1 MRLFQENLLDT
12 SSFLKALL
20 LGLIEGATEF
30 LPISSTGHLIFFGN
44 LIRFDE
50 AYSEV
55 FDISIQSGAL
65 LAVVLYYRKDFTE
78 ILTFRDREL
87 LRSLTIAFLPIGIFG
102 LLFGKFIIEN
112 LFDTLFVGLSFIV
125 GALLMLHVEFLHG
138 QGKHRVNSVR
148 NVSKNDAMKIGLV
161 QTLALIPGFSRSGA
175 AIIGGM
181 YFGLNRSTATNF
193 SFLLAV
199 PVILSATIYSLYLK
213 FEEINIE
220 NIQVFVIGF
229 FASFSS
235 AFLIIKFLISY
246 LKSHSL
252 IVFAVY
258 RILAG
263 TLIIFFGILV

>member
-1 MRLFQENLLDT
+1 MDN
-12 SSFLKALL
+12 SSSLKALI

-65 LAVVLYYRKDFTE
+65 LAVVLYYRKDF
-78 ILTFRDREL
+78 IDIMTFRDREL

-102 LLFGKFIIEN
+102 LLFGKFILEN
-112 LFDTLFVGLSFIV
+112 LFDTVFVGLSFIL
-125 GALLMLHVEFLHG
+125 GALLMLHVEFLHRKEK
-138 QGKHRVNSVR
+138 QRVNSIR
-148 NVSKNDAMKIGLV
+148 NVSKNNAIKIGLV

-181 YFGLNRSTATNF
+181 YFGLNRSTAANF

-199 PVILSATIYSLYLK
+199 PVILSATIYSIYLK
-213 FEEINIE
+213 FEEINVE
-220 NIQVFVIGF
+220 NIQIFVIGF
-229 FASFSS
+229 LASFAS
-235 AFLIIKFLISY
+235 AFVVIKFLILY

-263 TLIIFFGILV
+263 ILIIFFGTLV

>member
-1 MRLFQENLLDT
+1 MNKF
-12 SSFLKALL
+12 
-20 LGLIEGATEF
+20 
-30 LPISSTGHLIFFGN
+30 
-44 LIRFDE
+44 
-50 AYSEV
+50 
-55 FDISIQSGAL
+55 
-65 LAVVLYYRKDFTE
+65 VL
-78 ILTFRDREL
+78 
-87 LRSLTIAFLPIGIFG
+87 
-102 LLFGKFIIEN
+102 EN
-112 LFDTLFVGLSFIV
+112 LFDTLFVGLAFIV
-125 GALLMLHVEFLHG
+125 GALLMLHVEFLHR
-138 QGKHRVNSVR
+138 QEKQRINSVR
-148 NVSKNDAMKIGLV
+148 NVSKKNAIKIGLV

-220 NIQVFVIGF
+220 NIRVFVIGF
-229 FASFSS
+229 FASFAS
-235 AFLIIKFLISY
+235 AFLVIKFLISY

-263 TLIIFFGILV
+263 ILIIFFGTLV

>member
-1 MRLFQENLLDT
+1 MSLN
-12 SSFLKALL
+12 ALL

-44 LIRFDE
+44 LIGFDE

-65 LAVVLYYRKDFTE
+65 LAVFLYYRKDFVYIVTFKNSNLLKSL
-78 ILTFRDREL
+78 IL
-87 LRSLTIAFLPIGIFG
+87 AFLPIGIFG
-102 LLFGKFIIEN
+102 LLFGRFIIEN
-112 LFDTLFVGLSFIV
+112 LFNTLFVGSSFIV
-125 GALLMLHVEFLHG
+125 GALLMLHVEFLHR
-138 QGKHRVNSVR
+138 QEKHRISNVR
-148 NVSKNDAMKIGLV
+148 NISNNSAVKIGLV

-220 NIQVFVIGF
+220 NIKIFIIGF
-229 FASFSS
+229 ISSFLS
-235 AFLIIKFLISY
+235 AFLVIRLLISY
-246 LKSHSL
+246 LKNHSL
-252 IVFAVY
+252 LVFAVY

-263 TLIIFFGILV
+263 IVIIFFGTLV

>member
-1 MRLFQENLLDT
+1 MDT
-12 SSFLKALL
+12 GSSLKALV

-50 AYSEV
+50 MYSEV

-65 LAVVLYYRKDFTE
+65 LAVVLYYRKDF
-78 ILTFRDREL
+78 IDIVTFRDREL
-87 LRSLTIAFLPIGIFG
+87 LRSLTIAFFPIGVFG
-102 LLFGKFIIEN
+102 LLFGKFILEN

-125 GALLMLHVEFLHG
+125 GALLMLHVELLHR
-138 QGKHRVNSVR
+138 KEKPRINSVR
-148 NVSKNDAMKIGLV
+148 NISKINAVKIGLV

-229 FASFSS
+229 FASFAS
-235 AFLIIKFLISY
+235 AFLVIKFLILY

>member
-1 MRLFQENLLDT
+1 MDT
-12 SSFLKALL
+12 GSSLKALI

-50 AYSEV
+50 EYSQV

-65 LAVVLYYRKDFTE
+65 LAVVLFYRKDFVN
-78 ILTFRDREL
+78 IVTFRDREL
-87 LRSLTIAFLPIGIFG
+87 FLSLTLAFLPIGVFG
-102 LLFGKFIIEN
+102 FLFGRFILEN
-112 LFDTLFVGLSFIV
+112 LFDTFFVGLSFIV
-125 GALLMLHVEFLHG
+125 GALLMLHVEFLHR
-138 QGKHRVNSVR
+138 KEKRRVN
-148 NVSKNDAMKIGLV
+148 NVQNISKNNAIKIGLV

-199 PVILSATIYSLYLK
+199 PVILSATIYSVYLK
-213 FEEINIE
+213 FEEINLE

-229 FASFSS
+229 FASFLS
-235 AFLIIKFLISY
+235 AFLVIRFLISY
-246 LKSHSL
+246 LTKHSL
-252 IVFAVY
+252 LVFAVY
-258 RILAG
+258 RIFAG
-263 TLIIFFGILV
+263 ALIIFFGNLA

>member
-1 MRLFQENLLDT
+1 MDT
-12 SSFLKALL
+12 SSSLKALI

-55 FDISIQSGAL
+55 FAISIQSGAL
-65 LAVVLYYRKDFTE
+65 LAVVLYFRKEF
-78 ILTFRDREL
+78 IKIVTFRDREL
-87 LRSLTIAFLPIGIFG
+87 IRSLTIAFLPIGIFG
-102 LLFGKFIIEN
+102 LFFGKFILEN
-112 LFDTLFVGLSFIV
+112 LFDTLFVGLAFIL
-125 GALLMLHVEFLHG
+125 GALLMLHVEFLHRREK
-138 QGKHRVNSVR
+138 QRINSIR
-148 NVSKNDAMKIGLV
+148 NVSNNNALRIGLV

-220 NIQVFVIGF
+220 NIKIFVIGF
-229 FASFSS
+229 FASFAS
-235 AFLIIKFLISY
+235 AYLVIKFLISY

-263 TLIIFFGILV
+263 ILIIFFGTLV

>member
-1 MRLFQENLLDT
+1 MDT
-12 SSFLKALL
+12 SSSLNAFL

-44 LIRFDE
+44 LIGFDE

-65 LAVVLYYRKDFTE
+65 LAVLLFYRKDFVDIVTFKDRNLLKCL
-78 ILTFRDREL
+78 IL
-87 LRSLTIAFLPIGIFG
+87 AFLPIGTFG
-102 LLFGKFIIEN
+102 LLFGEFIIEN

-125 GALLMLHVEFLHG
+125 GALLMLHVEFLHS
-138 QGKHRVNSVR
+138 QEKHRISNVR
-148 NVSKNDAMKIGLV
+148 NVSSNSAMKIGLV

-181 YFGLNRSTATNF
+181 YFGLDRSTATNF

-220 NIQVFVIGF
+220 NIKIFSIGF
-229 FASFSS
+229 VTSFLS
-235 AFLIIKFLISY
+235 AFLVIKFLISY
-246 LKSHSL
+246 LKNHSL
-252 IVFAVY
+252 FVFAVY

-263 TLIIFFGILV
+263 IGIIFFGTLV

>member
-1 MRLFQENLLDT
+1 M
-12 SSFLKALL
+12 
-20 LGLIEGATEF
+20 
-30 LPISSTGHLIFFGN
+30 
-44 LIRFDE
+44 
-50 AYSEV
+50 
-55 FDISIQSGAL
+55 
-65 LAVVLYYRKDFTE
+65 
-78 ILTFRDREL
+78 
-87 LRSLTIAFLPIGIFG
+87 
-102 LLFGKFIIEN
+102 
-112 LFDTLFVGLSFIV
+112 
-125 GALLMLHVEFLHG
+125 
-138 QGKHRVNSVR
+138 
-148 NVSKNDAMKIGLV
+148 

-181 YFGLNRSTATNF
+181 YFGLSRSTATNF

-229 FASFSS
+229 FSSFAS
-235 AFLIIKFLISY
+235 AFLVIKFLILY

>member
-1 MRLFQENLLDT
+1 MLNFCIGQEKQRIN
-12 SSFLKALL
+12 
-20 LGLIEGATEF
+20 
-30 LPISSTGHLIFFGN
+30 N
-44 LIRFDE
+44 
-50 AYSEV
+50 
-55 FDISIQSGAL
+55 
-65 LAVVLYYRKDFTE
+65 
-78 ILTFRDREL
+78 
-87 LRSLTIAFLPIGIFG
+87 
-102 LLFGKFIIEN
+102 
-112 LFDTLFVGLSFIV
+112 
-125 GALLMLHVEFLHG
+125 
-138 QGKHRVNSVR
+138 VR
-148 NVSKNDAMKIGLV
+148 NVSKNNAIKIGLV

-229 FASFSS
+229 FASFLS
-235 AFLIIKFLISY
+235 AFLVIKFLISY

-263 TLIIFFGILV
+263 ILIIFFGTLV

>member
-1 MRLFQENLLDT
+1 MDT
-12 SSFLKALL
+12 SSSLNALL

-65 LAVVLYYRKDFTE
+65 LAVVLFYRKDF
-78 ILTFRDREL
+78 IDIVTFKDRK
-87 LRSLTIAFLPIGIFG
+87 
-102 LLFGKFIIEN
+102 LFQISYPSISSYRNFWVIIWEFIIEN

-125 GALLMLHVEFLHG
+125 GALLMLHVEFLHR
-138 QGKHRVNSVR
+138 QEKHRISNVR
-148 NVSKNDAMKIGLV
+148 NVSSNSAMKIGLV

-181 YFGLNRSTATNF
+181 YFGLDRSTATNF

-220 NIQVFVIGF
+220 NIKIFVIGF
-229 FASFSS
+229 FASFLS
-235 AFLIIKFLISY
+235 AFLVIKFLISY
-246 LKSHSL
+246 LKNHSL
-252 IVFAVY
+252 FVFAVY

-263 TLIIFFGILV
+263 ILIIFFGTLV

>member
-1 MRLFQENLLDT
+1 M
-12 SSFLKALL
+12 
-20 LGLIEGATEF
+20 
-30 LPISSTGHLIFFGN
+30 
-44 LIRFDE
+44 
-50 AYSEV
+50 
-55 FDISIQSGAL
+55 
-65 LAVVLYYRKDFTE
+65 
-78 ILTFRDREL
+78 TFRDREL
-87 LRSLTIAFLPIGIFG
+87 IRSLTIAFLPIGIFG
-102 LLFGKFIIEN
+102 LFFGKFILEN
-112 LFDTLFVGLSFIV
+112 LFDTLFVGLAFIL
-125 GALLMLHVEFLHG
+125 GALLMLHVEFLHRREK
-138 QGKHRVNSVR
+138 QRINSIR
-148 NVSKNDAMKIGLV
+148 NVSNNNALRIGLV

-220 NIQVFVIGF
+220 NIKIFVIGF
-229 FASFSS
+229 FASFAS
-235 AFLIIKFLISY
+235 AYLVIKFLISY

-263 TLIIFFGILV
+263 ILIIFFGTLV

>member
-1 MRLFQENLLDT
+1 MDT
-12 SSFLKALL
+12 SSSLKALI

-65 LAVVLYYRKDFTE
+65 LAVLLYFRKEFIE
-78 ILTFRDREL
+78 IVTFRDREL
-87 LRSLTIAFLPIGIFG
+87 FRSLTIAFLPIGIFG
-102 LLFGKFIIEN
+102 LLFGKFILEN
-112 LFDTLFVGLSFIV
+112 LFDTLFVGLAFIV
-125 GALLMLHVEFLHG
+125 GALLMLHVEFLHRREK
-138 QGKHRVNSVR
+138 QRINSIR
-148 NVSKNDAMKIGLV
+148 NVSNNNALRIGLV

-220 NIQVFVIGF
+220 NIQIFIIGF
-229 FASFSS
+229 FASFVS
-235 AFLIIKFLISY
+235 AFLVIKFLISY

-263 TLIIFFGILV
+263 ILIIFFGTLV

>member
-1 MRLFQENLLDT
+1 MDT
-12 SSFLKALL
+12 SSSLKALI

-65 LAVVLYYRKDFTE
+65 LAVVLYFRKEF
-78 ILTFRDREL
+78 IKIVTFRDREL
-87 LRSLTIAFLPIGIFG
+87 IRSLTIAFLPIGIFG
-102 LLFGKFIIEN
+102 LFFGKFILEN
-112 LFDTLFVGLSFIV
+112 LFDTLFVGLAFIL
-125 GALLMLHVEFLHG
+125 GALLMLHVEFLHRREK
-138 QGKHRVNSVR
+138 QRINSIR
-148 NVSKNDAMKIGLV
+148 NVSNNNALRIGLV

-181 YFGLNRSTATNF
+181 YFGLDRSTATNF

-220 NIQVFVIGF
+220 NIQIFVVGF
-229 FASFSS
+229 FASYTS
-235 AFLIIKFLISY
+235 ALLVIKFLISY

-263 TLIIFFGILV
+263 ILIIFFGTLV

>member
-1 MRLFQENLLDT
+1 MLF
-12 SSFLKALL
+12 
-20 LGLIEGATEF
+20 
-30 LPISSTGHLIFFGN
+30 
-44 LIRFDE
+44 R
-50 AYSEV
+50 SE
-55 FDISIQSGAL
+55 
-65 LAVVLYYRKDFTE
+65 
-78 ILTFRDREL
+78 
-87 LRSLTIAFLPIGIFG
+87 
-102 LLFGKFIIEN
+102 FIIEN
-112 LFDTLFVGLSFIV
+112 LFDTLYVGLSFIV
-125 GALLMLHVEFLHG
+125 GALLMLHLEFLHRRE
-138 QGKHRVNSVR
+138 KHRIRNVR
-148 NVSKNDAMKIGLV
+148 NVSSNSAMKIGLV

-181 YFGLNRSTATNF
+181 YFGLDRSTATNF

-229 FASFSS
+229 FSSFAS
-235 AFLIIKFLISY
+235 AFLVIKFLILY

-258 RILAG
+258 RIFAG

>member
-1 MRLFQENLLDT
+1 MDI
-12 SSFLKALL
+12 SSSLKALL

-30 LPISSTGHLIFFGN
+30 LPISSTGHLIFFGH

-50 AYSEV
+50 AYSGV

-65 LAVVLYYRKDFTE
+65 LAVIIYYRKDFIGIVT
-78 ILTFRDREL
+78 LRDREL
-87 LRSLTIAFLPIGIFG
+87 LKCLTLAFIPIGVFG
-102 LLFGKFIIEN
+102 LFFGKFILEN

-138 QGKHRVNSVR
+138 KKKRKVDNVR
-148 NVSKNDAMKIGLV
+148 NVSKKNAVKIGLV

-213 FEEINIE
+213 FEEINAE
-220 NIQVFVIGF
+220 NIQVFTVGF
-229 FASFSS
+229 FSSFLS
-235 AFLIIKFLISY
+235 AFLVIKFLISY
-246 LKSHSL
+246 LKNHSL
-252 IVFAVY
+252 LVFAAY
-258 RILAG
+258 RVLAG
-263 TLIIFFGILV
+263 TFIILFGTLV

>member
-1 MRLFQENLLDT
+1 MDT
-12 SSFLKALL
+12 SSSLKALI

-65 LAVVLYYRKDFTE
+65 LAVVLYFRKEF
-78 ILTFRDREL
+78 IKIVTFRDREL
-87 LRSLTIAFLPIGIFG
+87 IRSLTIAFLPIGIFG
-102 LLFGKFIIEN
+102 LFFGKFILEN
-112 LFDTLFVGLSFIV
+112 LFDTLFVGLAFIL
-125 GALLMLHVEFLHG
+125 GALLMLHVEFLHRREK
-138 QGKHRVNSVR
+138 QRINSIR
-148 NVSKNDAMKIGLV
+148 NVSNNNALRIGLV

-220 NIQVFVIGF
+220 NIRVFVIGF
-229 FASFSS
+229 FASFAS
-235 AFLIIKFLISY
+235 AFLVIKFLISY

-252 IVFAVY
+252 MVFAVY

-263 TLIIFFGILV
+263 ILIIFFGTSA

>member
-1 MRLFQENLLDT
+1 M
-12 SSFLKALL
+12 
-20 LGLIEGATEF
+20 I
-30 LPISSTGHLIFFGN
+30 
-44 LIRFDE
+44 
-50 AYSEV
+50 
-55 FDISIQSGAL
+55 
-65 LAVVLYYRKDFTE
+65 
-78 ILTFRDREL
+78 FRDREL
-87 LRSLTIAFLPIGIFG
+87 FRSLTIAFLPIGIFG
-102 LLFGKFIIEN
+102 LLFGKFVLEN
-112 LFDTLFVGLSFIV
+112 LFDTLFVGLAFIV

-138 QGKHRVNSVR
+138 REKQRINSVR
-148 NVSKNDAMKIGLV
+148 NVSNSNAIKIGMV

-220 NIQVFVIGF
+220 NIRVFVIGF
-229 FASFSS
+229 FASFAS
-235 AFLIIKFLISY
+235 AFLVIKFLISY

-263 TLIIFFGILV
+263 ILIIFFGTLV

>member
-1 MRLFQENLLDT
+1 MDT
-12 SSFLKALL
+12 DSSLKALI

-50 AYSEV
+50 EYSQV

-65 LAVVLYYRKDFTE
+65 LAVVLFYRKDF
-78 ILTFRDREL
+78 LDVVTFRDREL
-87 LRSLTIAFLPIGIFG
+87 FLSLTLAFLPIGVFG
-102 LLFGKFIIEN
+102 FLFGRFILEN
-112 LFDTLFVGLSFIV
+112 LFDTFFVGLSFIV
-125 GALLMLHVEFLHG
+125 GALLMLHVEFLHRK
-138 QGKHRVNSVR
+138 GKRRVNNVR
-148 NVSKNDAMKIGLV
+148 NISKNNAIKIGLV

-199 PVILSATIYSLYLK
+199 PVILSATIYSVYLK
-213 FEEINIE
+213 FEEINLE

-229 FASFSS
+229 FTSFLS
-235 AFLIIKFLISY
+235 AFLVIKFLISY
-246 LKSHSL
+246 LTKHSL
-252 IVFAVY
+252 LVFAVY
-258 RILAG
+258 RIFAG
-263 TLIIFFGILV
+263 ALIIFFGNLV

>member
-1 MRLFQENLLDT
+1 MDN
-12 SSFLKALL
+12 SSSLKALI

-65 LAVVLYYRKDFTE
+65 LAVVLYYRKDF
-78 ILTFRDREL
+78 IDIMTFRDREL

-102 LLFGKFIIEN
+102 LLFGKFILEN
-112 LFDTLFVGLSFIV
+112 LFDTVFVGLSFIL
-125 GALLMLHVEFLHG
+125 GALLMLHVEFLHRKEK
-138 QGKHRVNSVR
+138 QRVNSIR
-148 NVSKNDAMKIGLV
+148 NVSKNNAIKIGLV

-181 YFGLNRSTATNF
+181 YFGLNRSTAANF

-199 PVILSATIYSLYLK
+199 PVILSATIYSIYLK
-213 FEEINIE
+213 FEEINVE
-220 NIQVFVIGF
+220 NIQIFVIGF
-229 FASFSS
+229 LASFAS
-235 AFLIIKFLISY
+235 AFVVIKFLILY

-263 TLIIFFGILV
+263 TLIIFFGNLV

>member
-1 MRLFQENLLDT
+1 M
-12 SSFLKALL
+12 K
-20 LGLIEGATEF
+20 
-30 LPISSTGHLIFFGN
+30 
-44 LIRFDE
+44 
-50 AYSEV
+50 
-55 FDISIQSGAL
+55 
-65 LAVVLYYRKDFTE
+65 
-78 ILTFRDREL
+78 FRDREL
-87 LRSLTIAFLPIGIFG
+87 FRSLTIAFLPIGIFG
-102 LLFGKFIIEN
+102 LLFGKFVLEN

-125 GALLMLHVEFLHG
+125 GALLMLHVEFLHR
-138 QGKHRVNSVR
+138 QRKTEDQQCPKYIKQQCY
-148 NVSKNDAMKIGLV
+148 KNRFGTNLS
-161 QTLALIPGFSRSGA
+161 LNPGFSRSGA

-220 NIQVFVIGF
+220 NIHIFVIGF
-229 FASFSS
+229 FASFAS
-235 AFLIIKFLISY
+235 AFLVIKFLISY

-263 TLIIFFGILV
+263 ALIILFGTLV

>member
-1 MRLFQENLLDT
+1 MDT
-12 SSFLKALL
+12 SSSLKALI

-44 LIRFDE
+44 LIRFNE

-65 LAVVLYYRKDFTE
+65 LAVVLYYRKDFTD
-78 ILTFRDREL
+78 IVKFRDREL
-87 LRSLTIAFLPIGIFG
+87 FRSLTIAFLPIGIFG
-102 LLFGKFIIEN
+102 LLFGKFVLEN
-112 LFDTLFVGLSFIV
+112 LFDTLFVGLAFIV
-125 GALLMLHVEFLHG
+125 GALLMLHVEFLYRRER
-138 QGKHRVNSVR
+138 QRVNSVQ
-148 NVSKNDAMKIGLV
+148 NVSNNNAIKIGLV

-220 NIQVFVIGF
+220 NIQIFFIGF
-229 FASFSS
+229 FASFAS
-235 AFLIIKFLISY
+235 AFLVIKFLIFY

-258 RILAG
+258 RIIAG
-263 TLIIFFGILV
+263 ILIIFFGTLV

>member
-1 MRLFQENLLDT
+1 MDT
-12 SSFLKALL
+12 SSSLKALI

-30 LPISSTGHLIFFGN
+30 LPISSTGHLIVFGN

-65 LAVVLYYRKDFTE
+65 LAVVLYYRKDF
-78 ILTFRDREL
+78 IDIVKFRDLEL
-87 LRSLTIAFLPIGIFG
+87 FRSLTIAFLPIGIFG
-102 LLFGKFIIEN
+102 LLFGKFVLEN
-112 LFDTLFVGLSFIV
+112 LFDTLFVGLAFIV
-125 GALLMLHVEFLHG
+125 GALLMLHVEFLHRREK
-138 QGKHRVNSVR
+138 QRVNNVR
-148 NVSKNDAMKIGLV
+148 NVSNINAIKIGLV

-220 NIQVFVIGF
+220 NIQIFVIGF
-229 FASFSS
+229 FASFTS
-235 AFLIIKFLISY
+235 AFLVIKFLISY

-263 TLIIFFGILV
+263 VLIIFFGTLV

>member
-1 MRLFQENLLDT
+1 MDN
-12 SSFLKALL
+12 SSCLKALI

-65 LAVVLYYRKDFTE
+65 LAVVLYYRKDF
-78 ILTFRDREL
+78 IDIVMFRDREL

-102 LLFGKFIIEN
+102 LFFGKFILEN
-112 LFDTLFVGLSFIV
+112 LFDTLFVGLAFIL
-125 GALLMLHVEFLHG
+125 GALLMLHVEFLHRREK
-138 QGKHRVNSVR
+138 QRINSIR
-148 NVSKNDAMKIGLV
+148 NVSNNNALRIGLV

-220 NIQVFVIGF
+220 NIKIFVIGF
-229 FASFSS
+229 FASFAS
-235 AFLIIKFLISY
+235 AYLVIKFLISY

-263 TLIIFFGILV
+263 ILIIFFGTLV

>member
-1 MRLFQENLLDT
+1 MDT
-12 SSFLKALL
+12 GSSFKALI

-50 AYSEV
+50 AYSQV

-65 LAVVLYYRKDFTE
+65 LAVVLFYRKEFTN
-78 ILTFRDREL
+78 IVTLRDRAL
-87 LRSLTIAFLPIGIFG
+87 FQSLTIAFLPIGVFG
-102 LLFGKFIIEN
+102 LLFGKFILEN

-125 GALLMLHVEFLHG
+125 GALLMFHVEFLHRKKK
-138 QGKHRVNSVR
+138 QRVSSVR
-148 NVSKNDAMKIGLV
+148 NISKNNAIKIGLV

-193 SFLLAV
+193 SFLLAI

-213 FEEINIE
+213 FEEINFE
-220 NIQVFVIGF
+220 NIQVFIVGF
-229 FASFSS
+229 FTSFSS
-235 AFLIIKFLISY
+235 AFLVIKFLISY
-246 LKSHSL
+246 LKGHSL

-258 RILAG
+258 RIFAG
-263 TLIIFFGILV
+263 ILIIFFGNLV